1 MINHTLSALQNSAF
15 STWIQTTAYP
25 IVITAH
31 SIGLALLVGLLVV
44 IDLRVLGFAK
54 GAALPDL
61 RKLMIVVWFGFWCN
75 AISGVM
81 LFVIDA
87 KKDYYSWL
95 FRSKLLL
102 IALGLI
108 MGARITSTV
117 LKKTNEYASGDAD
130 APHQAKVLAV
140 GSLLVWASA
149 IFIGRWMAYNT
160 YGDIGVD
167 E

>member
-1 MINHTLSALQNSAF
+1 MIDETLSALQNSAF
-15 STWIQTTAYP
+15 STWIQETAYP

-44 IDLRVLGFAK
+44 IDLRVLGLAK
-54 GAALPDL
+54 GAALPAL
-61 RKLMIVVWFGFWCN
+61 RKLMGVVWIGFWCN

-81 LFVIDA
+81 LFIIDA

-102 IALGLI
+102 IALGLL
-108 MGARITSTV
+108 MGARITATV
-117 LKKTNEYASGDAD
+117 LKKADVYGSGNAD
-130 APHQAKVLAV
+130 APQQAKALAV
-140 GSLLVWASA
+140 ISLLAWASA
-149 IFIGRWMAYNT
+149 IFVGRWLAYST
-160 YGDIGVD
+160 YGDIGVG

>member
-1 MINHTLSALQNSAF
+1 MFDAKLLALQHSAF
-15 STWIQTTAYP
+15 ANWIQETAYP
-25 IVITAH
+25 LVITAH

-54 GAALPDL
+54 GAALPGL
-61 RKLMIVVWFGFWCN
+61 RKVMTVVWIGFWCN
-75 AISGVM
+75 AISGAM
-81 LFVIDA
+81 LFVVDA

-95 FRSKLLL
+95 FRSKLLF

-117 LKKTNEYASGDAD
+117 LKKTDEYASGDAD
-130 APHQAKVLAV
+130 APRQAKVLAV
-140 GSLLVWASA
+140 VSLLAWASA
-149 IFIGRWMAYNT
+149 IFVGRWLAYNT

>member
-1 MINHTLSALQNSAF
+1 MIDETLSALQNSAF
-15 STWIQTTAYP
+15 SAWVQETAYP

-54 GAALPDL
+54 GAALPSL
-61 RKLMIVVWFGFWCN
+61 RKLMGVVWIGFWCN

-81 LFVIDA
+81 LFIIDA

-95 FRSKLLL
+95 FRSKLML

-117 LKKTNEYASGDAD
+117 LKKADVYAAGDAD
-130 APHQAKVLAV
+130 APQQAKVLAAI
-140 GSLLVWASA
+140 SLLAWASA
-149 IFIGRWMAYNT
+149 IFVGRWLAYNT
-160 YGDIGVD
+160 YGDIGVG

>member
-1 MINHTLSALQNSAF
+1 MFDDTLLALQNSAF
-15 STWIQTTAYP
+15 ATWIQETAYP

-54 GAALPDL
+54 GAALPGL
-61 RKLMIVVWFGFWCN
+61 RKLMTVVWIGFWCN
-75 AISGVM
+75 AISGAM

-102 IALGLI
+102 IAVGLI

-117 LKKTNEYASGDAD
+117 LKKANEYASGDAD
-130 APHQAKVLAV
+130 APRQAKVVAMV
-140 GSLLVWASA
+140 SLLAWASA
-149 IFIGRWMAYNT
+149 IFVGRWLAYST
-160 YGDIGVD
+160 YGDIGV

>member
-1 MINHTLSALQNSAF
+1 MIDDTLSALQNSAF
-15 STWIQTTAYP
+15 ATWIQETAYP
-25 IVITAH
+25 LVITAH

-54 GAALPDL
+54 GAALPAL
-61 RKLMIVVWFGFWCN
+61 RKVMSVVWIGFWCN
-75 AISGVM
+75 AISGAM

-87 KKDYYSWL
+87 KKDYHSWL

-117 LKKTNEYASGDAD
+117 LKKADLYAAADAD
-130 APHQAKVLAV
+130 APQQAKVLAV
-140 GSLLVWASA
+140 VSLLAWAGA
-149 IFIGRWMAYNT
+149 IFVGRWLAYST

>member
-1 MINHTLSALQNSAF
+1 MIDDTLLALQNSAF
-15 STWIQTTAYP
+15 ATWIQESVYP

-54 GAALPDL
+54 GAALPGL
-61 RKLMIVVWFGFWCN
+61 RKLMTVVWIGFWCN
-75 AISGVM
+75 AISGAM

-95 FRSKLLL
+95 FRSKLML
-102 IALGLI
+102 IAVGLI

-117 LKKTNEYASGDAD
+117 LNKTTEYAAGDAD
-130 APHQAKVLAV
+130 APQQAKVLAV
-140 GSLLVWASA
+140 VSLLAWTSA
-149 IFIGRWMAYNT
+149 IFVGRWLAYNT
-160 YGDIGVD
+160 YGDIGVG

>member
-1 MINHTLSALQNSAF
+1 MFDHTLSALQNSAF
-15 STWIQTTAYP
+15 STWIQETAYP

-54 GAALPDL
+54 GAALPGL
-61 RKLMIVVWFGFWCN
+61 RKLMTVVWIGFWCN
-75 AISGVM
+75 AISGTM

-87 KKDYYSWL
+87 KKDYHSWL

-117 LKKTNEYASGDAD
+117 LNKTTEYAAGDAD
-130 APHQAKVLAV
+130 APRQAKVLAV
-140 GSLLVWASA
+140 VSLLAWASA
-149 IFIGRWMAYNT
+149 IFVGRWLAYNT

>member
-1 MINHTLSALQNSAF
+1 MIDETLSALQNSAF
-15 STWIQTTAYP
+15 STWIQETAYP

-54 GAALPDL
+54 GAALPSL
-61 RKLMIVVWFGFWCN
+61 RKLMSVVWIGFWCN

-81 LFVIDA
+81 LFIIDA

-102 IALGLI
+102 IALGLV
-108 MGARITSTV
+108 MGARITATV
-117 LKKTNEYASGDAD
+117 LKKADVYASENAD
-130 APHQAKVLAV
+130 APQQAKVLAAV
-140 GSLLVWASA
+140 SLLAWASA
-149 IFIGRWMAYNT
+149 IFVGRWLAYNT
-160 YGDIGVD
+160 YGDIGVG